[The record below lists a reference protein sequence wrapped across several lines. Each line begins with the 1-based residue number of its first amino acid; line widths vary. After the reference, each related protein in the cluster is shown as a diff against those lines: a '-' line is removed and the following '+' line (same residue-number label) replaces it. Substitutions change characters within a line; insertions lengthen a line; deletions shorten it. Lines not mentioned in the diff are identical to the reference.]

1 MKKIF
6 SLLVVVSAVFLFLCG
21 FTDKSHKPAAP
32 FENQNI
38 RASVW
43 PEANELFRKDKR
55 WLGGD
60 GAYTVDLGKGR
71 ILWLFGD
78 SFIAADDSLNR
89 KKAILVR
96 NSVAIQKGYDP
107 ASAEIHFYWG
117 RSTSDKP
124 ASFFSESNHEE
135 WYWPGHGI
143 MLEGKLI
150 VFLMKIRQRN
160 DFFDVTGWTAA
171 MVDNPDTSP
180 EKWIIKEL
188 DTPRNR
194 FGIIIGSAAVTRQDN
209 YVYAFSVD
217 PLDDHPVFLVRWPVD
232 DFFQGF
238 LENPMWWTGEKSRW
252 LRQNQL
258 NSRPPPLF
266 SGGQMEFSVHFDTQ
280 RKLFLQ
286 VQTKSFWDSSLA
298 LRWARNLTGPWSET
312 ITFYQP
318 AESGIPEFAI
328 YAGKAHPELAG
339 ADLVATYVVN
349 TFDYDRLF
357 DYKDIYYPVFLK
369 ISLNHKTGSPP

>member
-1 MKKIF
+1 MKKVL
-6 SLLVVVSAVFLFLCG
+6 SLLFVLSAAFFFLTG
-21 FTDKSHKPAAP
+21 FTDKNHKPAAP
-32 FENQNI
+32 FKNQNI
-38 RASVW
+38 KASVW
-43 PEANELFRKDKR
+43 PEANELFRKDKS

-60 GAYTVDLGKGR
+60 GAYTIDLGKGR

-78 SFIAADDSLNR
+78 SFIATDDSRDR
-89 KKAILVR
+89 KKAMVIR

-107 ASAEIHFYWG
+107 VSAEICFYWG
-117 RSTSDKP
+117 SKNDKP
-124 ASFFSESNHEE
+124 SSFFSESNGE

-143 MLEGKLI
+143 MLDGKLI
-150 VFLMKIRQRN
+150 VFLMRIRQKN
-160 DFFDVTGWTAA
+160 DFFDVKGWTAR
-171 MVDNPDTSP
+171 MVENPCASP
-180 EKWIIKEL
+180 EKWILKEP
-188 DTPRNR
+188 DIPRSG
-194 FGIIIGSAAVTRQDN
+194 FGITIGSAAVIRQDD
-209 YVYAFSVD
+209 YIYAFSVD

-238 LENPMWWTGEKSRW
+238 LKNPMWWTGEKSRW

-258 NSRPPPLF
+258 KSRPPPIF

-286 VQTKSFWDSSLA
+286 VQTKSFWDSGLA
-298 LRWARNLTGPWSET
+298 LRWSKNLTGPWSEP
-312 ITFYQP
+312 INIYQP

-339 ADLVATYVVN
+339 ADLIATYVVN

-357 DYKDIYYPVFLK
+357 DYSNIYYPVFLK
-369 ISLNHKTGSPP
+369 ISLGSLTGTSP